1 MATWITHM
9 MIADKLFKSG
19 INLDEKGFAVG
30 NIAPDCNVE
39 NEDWSEFTPRREVT
53 HWMNG
58 ESKLTA
64 DYEGFFDEYIKD
76 KEFDS
81 NEHISFLL
89 GYYSHLVT
97 DVEFQKFVR
106 DDRRVKNIF
115 SRVKSKENLYEEIRG
130 YSEDFDTLKRVF
142 GKHNIF
148 YDIYVQ
154 EFNYLKDN
162 PNSKYNT
169 VLKRINDFPDYL
181 DYLPKGAI
189 VRKINI
195 IKEYLDVMEQRD
207 EFIFFSEHEFNEFV
221 EETSSLIYELIND
234 KLCAN
239 CR

>member
-9 MIADKLFKSG
+9 MIADNLLKSG
-19 INLDEKGFAVG
+19 IDLDEKGFSVG

-39 NEDWSEFTPRREVT
+39 NEDWSEFTPSREVT

-58 ESKLTA
+58 KSKLTV

-97 DVEFQKFVR
+97 DVEFQRFVR
-106 DDRRVKNIF
+106 DEKRVKNIF
-115 SRVKSKENLYEEIRG
+115 GRVKSKENLYKEIRG

-148 YDIYVQ
+148 YDIYVH

-162 PNSKYNT
+162 PNSNYNT

-189 VRKINI
+189 IRKINI
-195 IKEYLDVMEQRD
+195 IKEYLDVKQQID

-239 CR
+239 CK

>member
-9 MIADKLFKSG
+9 MIADNLFKSG

-39 NEDWSEFTPRREVT
+39 NEDWSEFIPPREVT

-106 DDRRVKNIF
+106 DDNRVKNIF
-115 SRVKSKENLYEEIRG
+115 SRVKSKENLYKEIRG

-195 IKEYLDVMEQRD
+195 IKEYLDVKQQRD

>member
-1 MATWITHM
+1 
-9 MIADKLFKSG
+9 MIIVDNLFKKG

-39 NEDWSEFTPRREVT
+39 NEDWSEFIPPREVT

-58 ESKLTA
+58 KSKLTA

-89 GYYSHLVT
+89 GYYSHLVA

-106 DDRRVKNIF
+106 DDKRVENIF
-115 SRVKSKENLYEEIRG
+115 SRVKSKENLYKEIRDC
-130 YSEDFDTLKRVF
+130 SENFDTLKRVF

-154 EFNYLKDN
+154 EINYLKDN

-189 VRKINI
+189 TRKINI
-195 IKEYLDVMEQRD
+195 VKDCLDVMQERD
-207 EFIFFSEHEFNEFV
+207 EFIFFTEHEFKKFV
-221 EETSSLIYELIND
+221 EETSTLIHGLIND
-234 KLCAN
+234 KMVDKL
-239 CR
+239 

>member
-9 MIADKLFKSG
+9 IIVDNLFKKG
-19 INLDEKGFAVG
+19 INLDEKGFTVG

-39 NEDWSEFTPRREVT
+39 NEDWSEFAPPREVT

-58 ESKLTA
+58 KSKLTA
-64 DYEGFFDEYIKD
+64 DYESFFAKYIKD

-106 DDRRVKNIF
+106 DDKRVKNIF
-115 SRVKSKENLYEEIRG
+115 SRVKINENLYKEIRG

-162 PNSKYNT
+162 PDSKYNT
-169 VLKRINDFPDYL
+169 VLKRITDFPDYL

-189 VRKINI
+189 TRKINI
-195 IKEYLDVMEQRD
+195 AKDYLDVKQQRD
-207 EFIFFSEHEFNEFV
+207 EFIFFSEHEFKEFV

-234 KLCAN
+234 KWLVN
-239 CR
+239 YR

>member
-9 MIADKLFKSG
+9 IIVDNLFKKG
-19 INLDEKGFAVG
+19 IDLDEKGFAVG

-39 NEDWSEFTPRREVT
+39 NEDWSEFTPPREVT

-58 ESKLTA
+58 KSKLTA

-76 KEFDS
+76 KEFNSD
-81 NEHISFLL
+81 EHISFLL

-106 DDRRVKNIF
+106 DDKRVENIF
-115 SRVKSKENLYEEIRG
+115 SRVKSNENLYKEIRD
-130 YSEDFDTLKRVF
+130 YSEDFDTLKKVF

-148 YDIYVQ
+148 YDIHVQ

-169 VLKRINDFPDYL
+169 VLKRIKDFPDYL

-189 VRKINI
+189 TRKINI
-195 IKEYLDVMEQRD
+195 IKDYLDVKQQRD
-207 EFIFFSEHEFNEFV
+207 EFIFFSEHEFKEFV
-221 EETSSLIYELIND
+221 EETSSLIYKLIND
-234 KLCAN
+234 KCRVN

>member
-9 MIADKLFKSG
+9 MIVDNLLKKG
-19 INLDEKGFAVG
+19 INLDERGFAVG

-39 NEDWSEFTPRREVT
+39 NEDWSEFTPPREVT

-58 ESKLTA
+58 KSKLTA
-64 DYEGFFDEYIKD
+64 DYESFFDEYIKD

-81 NEHISFLL
+81 NEHISFLV
-89 GYYSHLVT
+89 GYYSHLIT

-106 DDRRVKNIF
+106 DDKRVKNIF
-115 SRVKSKENLYEEIRG
+115 SRVKSKENLYREIIG

-142 GKHNIF
+142 GKQNIF

-154 EFNYLKDN
+154 EFNYLKAN

-169 VLKRINDFPDYL
+169 ILNRITDFPDYL

-189 VRKINI
+189 ARKII
-195 IKEYLDVMEQRD
+195 IAKDYLDVKQQRD
-207 EFIFFSEHEFNEFV
+207 EYIFFSEHEFKEFV
-221 EETSSLIYELIND
+221 EKTSSSIYKLISD
-234 KLCAN
+234 KVPVN
-239 CR
+239 YR

>member
-9 MIADKLFKSG
+9 IIVDNLLKKG

-39 NEDWSEFTPRREVT
+39 NEDWSEFTPPREVT

-58 ESKLTA
+58 KSKLTA

-76 KEFDS
+76 KEFNSD
-81 NEHISFLL
+81 EHISFLL

-97 DVEFQKFVR
+97 DVQFQKFVR
-106 DDRRVKNIF
+106 DDKRVKNIF
-115 SRVKSKENLYEEIRG
+115 SRVKSNENLYNEIRN

-169 VLKRINDFPDYL
+169 ILKRINDFPDYL

-189 VRKINI
+189 TRKINI
-195 IKEYLDVMEQRD
+195 VKDYLDVKQQRD
-207 EFIFFSEHEFNEFV
+207 EFIFFSEHEFKEFV

-234 KLCAN
+234 KYWIN

>member
-9 MIADKLFKSG
+9 IIVDNLFKKG
-19 INLDEKGFAVG
+19 MNLDEKGFSVG

-39 NEDWSEFTPRREVT
+39 NEDWSEFTPPREVT

-58 ESKLTA
+58 KSKLTA

-76 KEFDS
+76 KEFNSD
-81 NEHISFLL
+81 EHISFLL

-97 DVEFQKFVR
+97 DVEFQKFIR
-106 DDRRVKNIF
+106 DDKRVKNIF
-115 SRVKSKENLYEEIRG
+115 SRVKSNENLYKEIRDC
-130 YSEDFDTLKRVF
+130 SEDFDTLKRVF

-181 DYLPKGAI
+181 DYLSKGAI
-189 VRKINI
+189 TRKLSIV
-195 IKEYLDVMEQRD
+195 KDYLDVKQQRD
-207 EFIFFSEHEFNEFV
+207 EFIFFSEHEFKEFL

-234 KLCAN
+234 KCWIN